1 MVSTWQP
8 SHTRVPSSQQKIV
21 LSPPRFS
28 LAKLIQTARED
39 QLRVKDEEY
48 RSLENPQRIPADY
61 TPPPT
66 PKWRISGRRKPNA
79 RPQRIPPHSSGADS
93 EGKFRRFG
101 FGSPDPNH
109 SVTATPDFHSIICPL
124 LRYGG
129 ITVKTFATLRLL
141 NKQWAAFCDTWTLA
155 TFTTPILDLMPDP
168 ESTEISM
175 AALANTA
182 LLAIRADCDPGN
194 IARILGRELF
204 KTDRVEQYFKYR
216 QLIDLMLSDINLRHY
231 KRAIFVGAPNRLN
244 VEFSLAERQASST
257 YGNHPG
263 ALSNS
268 NDIEKCLAKDH
279 RKRYAFALP
288 GWIEPFMLHTR
299 ISPLS
304 VILKEGKKPRV
315 IADLSH
321 RPIYVVIDT
330 NTGLPQRVYGDAIND
345 IIDVDEEYFIGYVNT
360 FRDHLDWIYRLRLTY
375 PYEPIYL
382 SCDDVSGAFKHVDLH
397 PDCVAAHAHLSP
409 EQKLI
414 YNLTLIFGSAA
425 SPPNWAIFGDAK
437 CALADFLQSDYGQ
450 QYRLDPPSFIM
461 DIALE
466 PYDPP
471 EEPLCQVEPTER
483 HKPVEYSLR
492 PSNEIVREIKPQSI
506 FVDDSIHAD
515 TKTYIERV
523 LWASIQAL
531 FMLLP
536 ETVQR
541 PEVLSREKL
550 VNYSECMVI
559 LGLTIDTRRMMV
571 AIPEAKLERIRSS
584 IRDHWT
590 PTHSKFS
597 PIQAAE
603 LLGLTRHVSLAIS
616 WLPFFT
622 ASLQSSLTE
631 AIIAHRK
638 DAGLAARIWSKYVK
652 AHDAHRIRFKQEQL
666 EKEKSKVQHFWR
678 GRKQPWID
686 FTRELRCDLYTLTS
700 FLTSKSF
707 CTETPIPALIPRAS
721 PTKCFGDASG
731 LGMGSICRHLG
742 FYIRMQYPPR
752 VKQCFTRERSINDLE
767 TAILVLQIIAT
778 LCYISQHGYKH
789 SRWPR
794 VEFFT
799 DNITARKRVL
809 KGTTDSWRARQLLR
823 ILAIV
828 MMKAPSFSFGVHHIA
843 GEDNKEADL
852 LSRVFPKS
860 TNDLCCLQAQLSLH
874 SLQLFQPDPTL
885 TSILWSTLCS
895 ENLTVQLQEGTLKL
909 IERELYTFGSFA
921 WR

>member
-1 MVSTWQP
+1 MFPTWQP
-8 SHTRVPSSQQKIV
+8 IPTRVPLTRRGIV
-21 LSPPRFS
+21 ISPPKIS
-28 LAKLIQTARED
+28 LTKLVQTAHED
-39 QLRVKDEEY
+39 QLRVNIDRNRETGNLV
-48 RSLENPQRIPADY
+48 SIPADY
-61 TPPPT
+61 KPPQP

-79 RPQRIPPHSSGADS
+79 RPQRIPPYSSGVDP
-93 EGKFRRFG
+93 EGKFLRFG
-101 FGSPDPNH
+101 FGSPDSNH
-109 SVTATPDFHSIICPL
+109 SVTAKPDFHSIICPL

-129 ITVKTFATLRLL
+129 ITAKMFATLRLL

-168 ESTEISM
+168 ESEEIST

-194 IARILGRELF
+194 ITRVLGRELF
-204 KTDRVEQYFKYR
+204 KTDRVTQYFKYR
-216 QLIDLMLSDINLRHY
+216 QLIELILSDINLRHY

-244 VEFSLAERQASST
+244 VEFSLAERQASSS

-321 RPIYVVIDT
+321 RPIYVAIDS
-330 NTGLPQRVYGDAIND
+330 NTGLPQRVYGDSIND
-345 IIDVDEEYFIGYVNT
+345 IIDVDDEYFIGYVNT

-375 PYEPIYL
+375 PHEPIYL

-414 YNLTLIFGSAA
+414 YNMTLIFGSAA

-450 QYRLDPPSFIM
+450 HYRLDPPSFIT
-461 DIALE
+461 DIAFE

-483 HKPVEYSLR
+483 HKPVEYTQQ
-492 PSNEIVREIKPQSI
+492 PSNEIVRDIKPQAI
-506 FVDDSIHAD
+506 FVDDSIHAEI
-515 TKTYIERV
+515 KSYIQRV

-536 ETVQR
+536 ETIQR

-550 VNYSECMVI
+550 GNYSECMVI
-559 LGLTIDTRRMMV
+559 LGLTIDTRRMIV
-571 AIPEAKLERIRSS
+571 AIPETKLERIRS
-584 IRDHWT
+584 IIQDHWT
-590 PTHSKFS
+590 PMHSKFS

-603 LLGLTRHVSLAIS
+603 LLGLIRHISLAIS

-638 DAGLAARIWSKYVK
+638 DAGLAARIWSRYVK
-652 AHDAHRIRFKQEQL
+652 AHDAHRIRFKREQV
-666 EKEKSKVQHFWR
+666 EREKSKVQHFWR
-678 GRKQPWID
+678 GRKKPWID
-686 FTRELRCDLYTLTS
+686 FSRELRCDIHTLHS
-700 FLTSKSF
+700 FLTCKRF
-707 CTETPIPALIPRAS
+707 HAETPIPALIPRAS
-721 PTKCFGDASG
+721 PTKSYGDASG
-731 LGMGSICRHLG
+731 LGIGSICRHLG

-752 VKQCFTRERSINDLE
+752 VKQRFAKERSINDLE

-778 LCYISQHGYKH
+778 LCYISKHGYKH
-789 SRWPR
+789 SKWPR

-809 KGTTDSWRARQLLR
+809 KGTTDSWRARHLLR
-823 ILAIV
+823 ILAIA
-828 MMKAPSFSFGVHHIA
+828 MMKTPSFSFGVNHIA

-852 LSRVFPKS
+852 LSRVFPTS
-860 TNDLCCLQAQLSLH
+860 TNDLRCLQEQLRLPSLK
-874 SLQLFQPDPTL
+874 LFQPDPTL

-895 ENLTVQLQEGTLKL
+895 ENLTSQLQEETLKL
-909 IERELYTFGSFA
+909 IERELHTFGNFA
-921 WR
+921 